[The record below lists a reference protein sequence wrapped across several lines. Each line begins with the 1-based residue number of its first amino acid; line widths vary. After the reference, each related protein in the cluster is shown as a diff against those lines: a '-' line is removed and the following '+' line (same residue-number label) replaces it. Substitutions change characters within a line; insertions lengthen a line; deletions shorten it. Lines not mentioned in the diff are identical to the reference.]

1 VSTNFGRSAVWA
13 DLTNKLTNSSRNGLI
28 LRASKL
34 QVIIVIYKLN
44 LQLHLQVK
52 FKNVPLLVHLSVVI
66 SDRICLTVILTVKFS
81 I

>member
-1 VSTNFGRSAVWA
+1 MSTNFGRSAVWA